1 MRGTMLGIVMWDR
14 AFSQLS
20 LNVRLLGP
28 MVLWI
33 CIAMMGLM
41 IGMLSV
47 WRLIKQAMFG
57 NPR

>member
-1 MRGTMLGIVMWDR
+1 
-14 AFSQLS
+14 
-20 LNVRLLGP
+20 
-28 MVLWI
+28 LWI

-57 NPR
+57 QRR